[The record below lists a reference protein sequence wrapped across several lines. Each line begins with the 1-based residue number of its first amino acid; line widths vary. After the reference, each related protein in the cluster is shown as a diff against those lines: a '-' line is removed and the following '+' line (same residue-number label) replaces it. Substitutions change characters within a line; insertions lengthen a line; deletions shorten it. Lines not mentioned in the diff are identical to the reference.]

1 MTIQGVSVKI
11 FYTGKGTTNG
21 SRTLLVTAVNSS
33 TTSYSNVQ
41 CDVSMFGNVI
51 SLGSSF
57 SGRRFNIP
65 AEKSQPLMYIETYP
79 SNTSSAGTLT
89 VSAVLTFP
97 GGEIVTADKYINE
110 TAAPE
115 SYVDATIDYAGGSGG
130 ASDYTVYLG
139 DNFDCHIEGT
149 NTRTHEIV
157 LIPASG
163 GIQMGGYFFT
173 NQNFITL
180 KSGIVCDKTSSSSS
194 RPYADAEVLFD
205 PALVGPT
212 IPNSTKTDRYF
223 MLCFAKQGSEYV
235 GGCLI
240 RPGDNQSFTMTMPF
254 DVGQPTVTVN
264 SIVDANGYKN
274 TYGAYVATK
283 SSIKVSLRAT
293 AAYGAS
299 IKQIEIG
306 LTPANAGNSELLYT
320 ITPEAGTDNY
330 TVSLGVPV
338 NSGQKRIRIAVR
350 DSRNIYLLGG
360 YDSDPFTVVPYV
372 FPTLTF
378 QANRWDTVN
387 NQENDGSNIVRL
399 DGEGT
404 VPNINGKTVAGN
416 KLQFKWRLK
425 GNTAWTTAAT
435 FTFTGPNVTKI
446 QNVSNQSVDN
456 QYEYQAIL
464 TDAFGVTVT
473 SESSVGKAKPVLEF
487 NASGLGMGI
496 GTVAPETGLDVG
508 MQTNFKGTA
517 EDGYSR
523 IQITDPDGSES
534 VILANLSGSTLQLLV
549 NALGSYD
556 KALVGSHIFMQ
567 NNKSIGGLTTSGA
580 QTPILKM
587 NTSNLLE
594 FTWPSGGVR
603 GRVGKQ
609 IWEGNASP
617 GSTITVPEL
626 PYYNVFVIYDAGSHS
641 GIAVRTTFGAASW
654 IWGLTHQPLTD
665 NIWLKSFGALVNSND
680 PTKLE
685 LTFFVHNDL
694 RNNYIYNGESLRG
707 IRGLL

>member
-1 MTIQGVSVKI
+1 MAAELNIYYIGSEVHA
-11 FYTGKGTTNG
+11 YGGTKEF
-21 SRTLLVTAVNSS
+21 LVTVTADNSTS
-33 TTSYSNVQ
+33 ANAAGLNISISGNTTPLNLDTS
-41 CDVSMFGNVI
+41 VSF
-51 SLGSSF
+51 
-57 SGRRFNIP
+57 
-65 AEKSQPLMYIETYP
+65 
-79 SNTSSAGTLT
+79 SAGTCT
-89 VSAVLTFP
+89 P
-97 GGEIVTADKYINE
+97 
-110 TAAPE
+110 
-115 SYVDATIDYAGGSGG
+115 
-130 ASDYTVYLG
+130 LG
-139 DNFDCHIEGT
+139 IAWVNSFS
-149 NTRTHEIV
+149 
-157 LIPASG
+157 ASG
-163 GIQMGGYFFT
+163 SFDIKV
-173 NQNFITL
+173 TL
-180 KSGIVCDKTSSSSS
+180 TYSGTTISKTKSVQVTD
-194 RPYADAEVLFD
+194 YDAEVGLYIKGDWQILPNQRITLGTSATVYFDDTSDTRTYDLMCSAMWIYYPTGNSYSKYYSLSNMVTLDTNLSRESNPDYEVGEAHYIADVYFD
-205 PALVGPT
+205 PGIIGPRIPTSTTYNADALWLV
-212 IPNSTKTDRYF
+212 
-223 MLCFAKQGSEYV
+223 AKQGNEIVSLRRV
-235 GGCLI
+235 KNS
-240 RPGDNQSFTMTMPF
+240 PKF
-254 DVGQPTVTVN
+254 DLPSSAVPKIDSINPT
-264 SIVDANGYKN
+264 DDKGYRN
-274 TYGAYVATK
+274 TYGVYVGTKSILRVGTSCSGIYGSTITKIEHTIDELAVSTTDPSIAKLIGVLNQSGSRILKTIITDSRGRTATRNTTITVAAYVA
-283 SSIKVSLRAT
+283 
-293 AAYGAS
+293 
-299 IKQIEIG
+299 
-306 LTPANAGNSELLYT
+306 
-320 ITPEAGTDNY
+320 
-330 TVSLGVPV
+330 
-338 NSGQKRIRIAVR
+338 
-350 DSRNIYLLGG
+350 
-360 YDSDPFTVVPYV
+360 
-372 FPTLTF
+372 PTLTF

-404 VPNINGKTVAGN
+404 VPNINGKAVAGN

-609 IWEGNASP
+609 IWEGTASP

-626 PYYNVFVIYDAGSHS
+626 PYYNIFVIYDGGSRG

-654 IWGLTHQPLTD
+654 IWGLTHEPQTN
-665 NIWLKSFGALVNSND
+665 NIWLKAFGALVNPDD

-685 LTFFVHNDL
+685 VTFFVHTDL
-694 RNNYIYNGESLRG
+694 KNNYFSNAEPLRG